1 MSVAVLP
8 LTILSTAVSQQE
20 EQPRAR
26 RFDKFA
32 THQDTP
38 SVSIDEARNEC
49 VESVKSLL
57 TASSEA
63 SQPGWDGYDASPVS
77 GGTIAQA
84 LAFLDLLP
92 STLTMPEISAHPD
105 GEMAFEW
112 YIGPRWLL
120 TVSISE
126 TGRLSY
132 AGLFGL
138 ARVHGTEWLLDSIP
152 QPVAFAFQRLHKG

>member
-1 MSVAVLP
+1 MSIAVLP

-20 EQPRAR
+20 RPWSRWFR
-26 RFDKFA
+26 TYA
-32 THQDTP
+32 TTDDTP
-38 SVSIDEARNEC
+38 SVSLDEARNE
-49 VESVKSLL
+49 VLESLRA
-57 TASSEA
+57 ASGEA
-63 SQPGWDGYDASPVS
+63 SKPGWDGYDASPVS
-77 GGTIAQA
+77 GRTIAQA

-92 STLTMPEISAHPD
+92 SALMRPEISAHPD
-105 GEMAFEW
+105 GELAFEW
-112 YIGPRWLL
+112 YVAPRWLL

-152 QPVAFAFQRLHKG
+152 QEVTLAFQRLHKG